1 MLTKGEQ
8 GRLASRRA
16 AGQRKAAMLKRLTRV
31 DGEVYTVGQVALRL
45 GISPQA
51 ASLRLALER
60 KRGPLTWAGL
70 ARETAPSPEVSTARG

>member
-8 GRLASRRA
+8 AGRASKRA

-31 DGEVYTVGQVALRL
+31 EGEVYTVGQVALRL

-51 ASLRLALER
+51 ASLRLTLDR
-60 KRGPLTWAGL
+60 KRGPLTWARL
-70 ARETAPSPEVSTARG
+70 ARETAPSPEARTARG